1 MILPGL
7 LIIALYRYVP
17 MGGIV
22 IAFQNFIPAKGLFGK
37 QTWVGLDNFRYILL
51 LPDTFRVVRN
61 TLFIAAMKIVIG
73 SVVPIIAA
81 LLLNEIRIT
90 RLKKAIQTM
99 VYLPHFLSWVIL
111 GGVLIDVLSP
121 QHGIVNRILGAF
133 GIKPIFFLAN
143 KTLFP
148 FVMVVT
154 DSWKNFGY
162 STILY
167 LAAITN
173 ISPELYESAI
183 IDGANRWRQT
193 IHITLPGIVPII
205 IVVLTLSLGR
215 ILDAGFEQILNLY
228 SPVVYQTGDI
238 IDTFVYRI
246 GLVHAQ
252 YSVAT
257 AVGLLKSVVSAFL
270 ISVSYYM
277 SYRFF
282 GYRIF

>member
-1 MILPGL
+1 MIVPGL
-7 LIIALYRYVP
+7 LIVLLYRYVP

-37 QTWVGLDNFRYILL
+37 QTWIGLDNFRFVLM
-51 LPDTFRVVRN
+51 LPDTARILRN
-61 TLFIAAMKIVIG
+61 TLSIAAMKILAGLTI
-73 SVVPIIAA
+73 PIVTA
-81 LLLNEIRIT
+81 LMLNEVRIE
-90 RLKKAIQTM
+90 RLKKSIQTLI
-99 VYLPHFLSWVIL
+99 YLPHFLSWVIL
-111 GGVLIDVLSP
+111 AGVLIDVLSP
-121 QHGIVNRILGAF
+121 STGIVNRVVTMF
-133 GIKPIFFLAN
+133 GGEPIFFLAN

-154 DSWKNFGY
+154 DTWKNFGY

-193 IHITLPGIVPII
+193 LHITLPGMVPII

-246 GLVHAQ
+246 GLVNAQ

-257 AVGLLKSVVSAFL
+257 AVGLLKSVVASIL
-270 ISVSYYM
+270 ISVSYYCA
-277 SYRFF
+277 YRFAN
-282 GYRIF
+282 YRIF

>member
-7 LIIALYRYVP
+7 LIVILYRYVP
-17 MGGIV
+17 MGGLI
-22 IAFQNFIPAKGLFGK
+22 IAFQHFIPAKGLFGDQK
-37 QTWVGLDNFRYILL
+37 WVGLDNFKYILM

-61 TLFIAAMKIVIG
+61 TFYIAFMKIVGNLTIP
-73 SVVPIIAA
+73 VIAA
-81 LLLNEIRIT
+81 LLLNELRSQ

-111 GGVLIDVLSP
+111 GGILIDILSP
-121 QHGIVNRILGAF
+121 ERGIVNQVIKAF
-133 GIKPIFFLAN
+133 GVEPVFFLAD

-148 FVMVVT
+148 FVMAGT
-154 DSWKNFGY
+154 DVWKNFGY
-162 STILY
+162 NTILY

-183 IDGANRWRQT
+183 IDGANRWKQT
-193 IHITLPGIVPII
+193 LHITLPGIIPIV
-205 IVVLTLSLGR
+205 IVILTLSLGR

-228 SPVVYQTGDI
+228 SPVVYETGDI

-246 GLVHAQ
+246 GLVNAQ

-257 AVGLLKSVVSAFL
+257 TVGLLKSVVSAVL
-270 ISVSYYM
+270 ISSSYYM
-277 SYRFF
+277 AYRFA